1 MIARFLKWWK
11 EWNEPRRY
19 TVVFDSEAE
28 AVKFAAEVASLWS
41 GVKVRIIQDD

>member
-11 EWNEPRRY
+11 EWNEPRLY
-19 TVVFDSEAE
+19 TKTFESEAE
-28 AVKFAAEVASLWS
+28 AREFAAAVEESWP